1 MRAMFAQ
8 TKCWRFTFTQ
18 AFRPHTS
25 IHRNV
30 SSAAFS
36 KMMSVPFTTDKAKA
50 IELFKTH
57 HAKHLLLKQ
66 PVTTP
71 PEPIPIYLPYYIF
84 SGTANLTYSARLS
97 KTTYEL
103 RYDLFG
109 GRWRYYPRTRINE
122 IPQQTLSSK
131 EYTSDHVPLHI
142 YAAYDQPAS
151 WLKFDTSKIVSSMS
165 SRPLI
170 SISGMTPRVEEF
182 SRPYNGIENQVMNYL
197 VEAEQERARKYLQR
211 TYDPESIEFTSSQC
225 QAHLNSQQ
233 VYIPVWKFE
242 FPIDEFPF
250 DRSDGKYST
259 YVSGWDNSTSGPV
272 FYHPEL
278 SGVLAGVVTAL
289 ASLAVLW
296 PWNLFPAAAAGGM
309 VFFAVRQFLSGLP
322 RSQRQRAW
330 GETTQQRIQDNAV
343 GQQSTRQESTYDGGY
358 TGRQQQQQ
366 QQQQRQQQ
374 RQRPTQTTSK
384 YPTNDPQGLY
394 KTLEVTPA
402 ATDSQIR
409 DSFRRLAR
417 KYHPDMIQ
425 GSTAEKTAGKEKFQ
439 QISAAYDVLKDPRR
453 RKEYDTYG
461 TTSTRN

>member
-1 MRAMFAQ
+1 
-8 TKCWRFTFTQ
+8 
-18 AFRPHTS
+18 
-25 IHRNV
+25 
-30 SSAAFS
+30 
-36 KMMSVPFTTDKAKA
+36 MS
-50 IELFKTH
+50 
-57 HAKHLLLKQ
+57 
-66 PVTTP
+66 
-71 PEPIPIYLPYYIF
+71 
-84 SGTANLTYSARLS
+84 N
-97 KTTYEL
+97 
-103 RYDLFG
+103 
-109 GRWRYYPRTRINE
+109 
-122 IPQQTLSSK
+122 
-131 EYTSDHVPLHI
+131 
-142 YAAYDQPAS
+142 
-151 WLKFDTSKIVSSMS
+151 
-165 SRPLI
+165 RPLT
-170 SISGMTPRVEEF
+170 SISGITPRVEEF
-182 SRPYNGIENQVMNYL
+182 SRPYKGVEDQVMKYL
-197 VEAEQERARKYLQR
+197 VDAERERARKYLQR

-242 FPIDEFPF
+242 FTIDEIPF
-250 DRSDGKYST
+250 DRSDGNYST
-259 YVSGWDNSTSGPV
+259 YVSGWDTSTSGPV

-278 SGVLAGVVTAL
+278 SGGVAGVLTAL
-289 ASLAVLW
+289 ASLVVLW
-296 PWNLFPAAAAGGM
+296 PWNLLPAAAVGGL
-309 VFFAVRQFLSGLP
+309 VFFIVRQVLSGLP
-322 RSQRQRAW
+322 RSQRMRAW

-343 GQQSTRQESTYDGGY
+343 GQQSTRQESGGY
-358 TGRQQQQQ
+358 SGRQQ

-425 GSTAEKTAGKEKFQ
+425 GSTAEKNAGKEKFQ

>member
-1 MRAMFAQ
+1 MKMRMFAP
-8 TKCWRFTFTQ
+8 TKGWRFTFTQ

-57 HAKHLLLKQ
+57 HAKHLLLQQ
-66 PVTTP
+66 PVATP

-84 SGTANLTYSARLS
+84 SATANLTYSARLS

-131 EYTSDHVPLHI
+131 DYPSDHVPLHI
-142 YAAYDQPAS
+142 YAAYDQLAS
-151 WLKFDTSKIVSSMS
+151 WLKFDTSKIVSLMS
-165 SRPLI
+165 NRPLT
-170 SISGMTPRVEEF
+170 SISGIIPRVEEF
-182 SRPYNGIENQVMNYL
+182 SRPYKGVEDQVMKYL
-197 VEAEQERARKYLQR
+197 VDAEQERARKYLQR
-211 TYDPESIEFTSSQC
+211 TYDPENIEFTFSQC
-225 QAHLNSQQ
+225 HASLNSQQ

-242 FPIDEFPF
+242 FPF
-250 DRSDGKYST
+250 DGSDGKYST
-259 YVSGWDNSTSGPV
+259 YVSGWDTSTSGPV
-272 FYHPEL
+272 FYHAGL
-278 SGVLAGVVTAL
+278 SGVVAGVLSAL
-289 ASLAVLW
+289 ASIAVLW
-296 PWNLFPAAAAGGM
+296 PWNLVAATGMGGV
-309 VFFAVRQFLSGLP
+309 VFVLVRQYLSSLP
-322 RSQRQRAW
+322 RSQRLNAW
-330 GETTQQRIQDNAV
+330 SETTQQRIQDNAAA
-343 GQQSTRQESTYDGGY
+343 QQGTRQESTYDWGY

-366 QQQQRQQQ
+366 QQRQQQSQQQ
-374 RQRPTQTTSK
+374 RQRPTQTTTK

-394 KTLEVTPA
+394 KTLEVTPT
-402 ATDSQIR
+402 ATDSEIR

-425 GSTAEKTAGKEKFQ
+425 GSTAEKNAGKEKFQ

-453 RKEYDTYG
+453 RKEYNTYG